1 MACLGV
7 PDAAAASLAA
17 LILRAEEED
26 RPRRL
31 LVPDEMGV
39 TQEAAEATDG
49 DRRPPPAPEAEPDPP
64 PTLPLLLALT
74 SHDSFPRLCE
84 MPVEHSLPLLPRP
97 STEEELEAAR
107 QEVVRADEEEAL
119 SPCTREEEA
128 DGEKSGVEGE
138 RGTDMLDTEEV
149 ASSGDTKT
157 RSRRTRSVTV
167 RALFFPP
174 PFQNEIGF

>member
-64 PTLPLLLALT
+64 PTWPLLLALT

-138 RGTDMLDTEEV
+138 RGTDMLDKEE

-157 RSRRTRSVTV
+157 RSRRTRSV

-174 PFQNEIGF
+174 PFQKERGF